1 MVEPPSTFANLR
13 VINAGVCPIQAF
25 GVGLDTE
32 IIPVL
37 KTSEYIHVPVTLDS
51 INVKTVQCPNNSLTK
66 SFPVSITEKGVSTFV
81 VGIEKNALIGGK
93 FEDIVKPLK
102 GGVTKV
108 RFIYTGGDVA
118 PSVDIELN
126 KTLSYKAV
134 KTFQNSDYKTL
145 LARKYPL
152 KIMPAGQGNKLVD
165 QKIYFG
171 NGGVFTTVIQ
181 PNPTKSDQL
190 IVKKYSDVSPKTI
203 SVLWQIP
210 QYVTITAGEV
220 LFSITGLE
228 FAYSQAPISM
238 KSCIMAGW
246 LMTVSVGN
254 AIVVVFAEARLTD
267 NMANEFFFF
276 AGLLLLVMLV
286 FIIMSH
292 FYKYVYYS
300 VNGETNEGVPLQEA
314 RKEANEDDSAM
325 K

>member
-1 MVEPPSTFANLR
+1 
-13 VINAGVCPIQAF
+13 
-25 GVGLDTE
+25 
-32 IIPVL
+32 
-37 KTSEYIHVPVTLDS
+37 
-51 INVKTVQCPNNSLTK
+51 
-66 SFPVSITEKGVSTFV
+66 
-81 VGIEKNALIGGK
+81 
-93 FEDIVKPLK
+93 
-102 GGVTKV
+102 
-108 RFIYTGGDVA
+108 
-118 PSVDIELN
+118 
-126 KTLSYKAV
+126 
-134 KTFQNSDYKTL
+134 
-145 LARKYPL
+145 
-152 KIMPAGQGNKLVD
+152 
-165 QKIYFG
+165 
-171 NGGVFTTVIQ
+171 
-181 PNPTKSDQL
+181 L

-228 FAYSQAPISM
+228 FAYSQAPVSM